1 MVATAQ
7 TAGPAA
13 LALAVV
19 VKLTR
24 VVLLAPV
31 VAGAGLAQRSSMRLK
46 SRNGAEAD
54 DDGGKFPPIVPLF
67 VLGFIAMVA
76 VRSVGGLGPG
86 VLDAAGGLQ
95 DILLASAL
103 FGLGSAVRVRT
114 LLHTGGRAVLVALGS
129 WFLIALLGLGAVLLM
144 IR

>member
-1 MVATAQ
+1 
-7 TAGPAA
+7 
-13 LALAVV
+13 
-19 VKLTR
+19 
-24 VVLLAPV
+24 
-31 VAGAGLAQRSSMRLK
+31 MRRK
-46 SRNGAEAD
+46 SRNGTEAN

-76 VRSVGGLGPG
+76 VRSVGWLGPG

-114 LLHTGGRAVLVALGS
+114 LLHTGGRAALVALGS
-129 WFLIALLGLGAVLLM
+129 WFLIAILGLGAVFLM

>member
-1 MVATAQ
+1 MAAVRRIKHQDTVLPVALVT
-7 TAGPAA
+7 
-13 LALAVV
+13 
-19 VKLTR
+19 
-24 VVLLAPV
+24 
-31 VAGAGLAQRSSMRLK
+31 
-46 SRNGAEAD
+46 
-54 DDGGKFPPIVPLF
+54 
-67 VLGFIAMVA
+67 
-76 VRSVGGLGPG
+76 VRSVGWPGPG

-95 DILLASAL
+95 DILPASAL